1 MAIGQNLRV
10 SSKVFRASMA
20 VAIPVGFYGAA
31 FGAASISAGLDL
43 LQTVALSSILFSGAS
58 QFAIVGVIGS
68 GGGVL
73 AAILASALLGIRNG
87 FYALRMAPLLETSG
101 FKRLVAAHITIDEAT
116 AVALAQDQSDRA
128 YVRKGFWFTGI
139 GVFIFWNLFTIIGA
153 LSAST
158 LEDPAKWGLDS
169 AVPAAFLALLWP
181 QLTDKRLRIIALLAM
196 MMALALSPLLT
207 AGLPIISVVI
217 IALIA
222 GWKK

>member
-1 MAIGQNLRV
+1 LAIGQNLRV
-10 SSKVFRASMA
+10 SSQVFRASMA

-31 FGAASISAGLDL
+31 FGAASISAGLNL
-43 LQTVALSSILFSGAS
+43 LQTIALSSILFSGAS

-116 AVALAQDQSDRA
+116 AVALAQDQSDRTS
-128 YVRKGFWFTGI
+128 VRKGFWFTGI
-139 GVFIFWNLFTIIGA
+139 GVFIFWNLFTIVGA

>member
-1 MAIGQNLRV
+1 
-10 SSKVFRASMA
+10 MA
-20 VAIPVGFYGAA
+20 VAIPVGLYGAA

-43 LQTVALSSILFSGAS
+43 LQTIALSSILFSGAS

-68 GGGVL
+68 GGGAF

-87 FYALRMAPLLETSG
+87 FYALRMAPLLEVKG
-101 FKRLVAAHITIDEAT
+101 IRRLIAAHVTIDEAT
-116 AVALAQDQSDRA
+116 AVALSQDQSDRES
-128 YVRKGFWFTGI
+128 VQKGFWFTGI
-139 GVFIFWNLFTIIGA
+139 GVFIFWNLFTIVGA

-181 QLTDKRLRIIALLAM
+181 QLTDRRLRIIALLAM
-196 MMALALSPLLT
+196 VMALALSPLLA
-207 AGLPIISVVI
+207 AGLPIISVVL

-222 GWKK
+222 GWRR

>member
-10 SSKVFRASMA
+10 SSQVFRASMA

-31 FGAASISAGLDL
+31 FGAASISAGLNL
-43 LQTVALSSILFSGAS
+43 LQTIALSSILFSGAS

-116 AVALAQDQSDRA
+116 AVALAQDQSDRTS
-128 YVRKGFWFTGI
+128 VRKGFWFTGI
-139 GVFIFWNLFTIIGA
+139 GVFIFWNLFTIVGA